1 MSRMTPDSCVGF
13 LYITNEKF
21 DESKYEG
28 GRIVEVLS
36 GWP

>member
-1 MSRMTPDSCVGF
+1 MSRMTPDSCGGF
-13 LYITNEKF
+13 LCIANEKF
-21 DESKYEG
+21 DESKYED